1 MNKII
6 EIIKEDLLNRY
17 CVTFQPHRYKDNEI
31 RLNIR
36 RIGHTHSE
44 GLCYISS
51 ILTIENEILKKRQ
64 DETLSGGFFQ

>member
-6 EIIKEDLLNRY
+6 EIIKEDLLNRS
-17 CVTFQPHRYKDNEI
+17 CVTFEPHRYKDNEI
-31 RLNIR
+31 CLNIR